1 MVKKPLQLYHIGALH
16 VLLGPKN
23 DGRVLV
29 KKDWRVLRQLWPTLV
44 SSKHS
49 EKRTIS
55 VLFEKLINS
64 VAKLARTFGLDTRLP
79 DETVMNARHLWKVL
93 VETED
98 VVGGP
103 GRNLGDQ
110 NVADYEGLQ
119 DHLCQLVTA
128 EGEEALH
135 WRHQVR
141 DMLQFCHSGFSLKK
155 NAFIKSST

>member
-1 MVKKPLQLYHIGALH
+1 MGLNGVPRGQKPNGKNRCNCILGALH

-79 DETVMNARHLWKVL
+79 DETVGMARKVL
-93 VETED
+93 AEN

-103 GRNLGDQ
+103 GRDLGDQ

-141 DMLQFCHSGFSLKK
+141 DMLKFYNSGF
-155 NAFIKSST
+155 F